1 MCALYSVPCNAH
13 TWVEGR
19 CPTNADTEEEGLK
32 AGAPP
37 HLLSLVSPEDAV
49 GSVIPGS
56 LLLLSWVESGLGL
69 RAEVEG
75 RSSLAGLW
83 GSCTSSG
90 HR

>member
-1 MCALYSVPCNAH
+1 M
-13 TWVEGR
+13 WVEGR
-19 CPTNADTEEEGLK
+19 YPTNADTEEEDLK

-75 RSSLAGLW
+75 RGSLAGLW

>member
-1 MCALYSVPCNAH
+1 M
-13 TWVEGR
+13 
-19 CPTNADTEEEGLK
+19 
-32 AGAPP
+32 
-37 HLLSLVSPEDAV
+37 

-56 LLLLSWVESGLGL
+56 LLLLGWVESGLGL

-75 RSSLAGLW
+75 RGSLAGLW